1 MTGDERWARDVLAAS
16 LAYLTLTGVVKAA
29 KTSRGSRATEYGLTY
44 LMPRGEAGGIGYEKG
59 VFRKNGI
66 SRFEDPFGSFRYV
79 YAENGVILGA
89 LQVMARRGI
98 PARVA
103 NVIVRP
109 EHQRRGIASK
119 LFARATK
126 DFGVVEHATESARSP
141 AGKAWISK
149 LQRGSRK
156 LELIAGGLASGRRPE
171 EFDQV
176 QLAAGIKVEME
187 HTSDWRIAREIA
199 MDHLVEDP
207 QYYMK
212 LAKMESGSKIRTAFK
227 SKVPRPRTKEDLR
240 YIEKARKEYQEEGRI
255 EIDDNAKVS
264 KGEDDGAYVA
274 AWVWVYD
281 R

>member
-1 MTGDERWARDVLAAS
+1 MIVMAGLIGLIGAS
-16 LAYLTLTGVVKAA
+16 AV
-29 KTSRGSRATEYGLTY
+29 RGSRATEYGLTY

-79 YAENGVILGA
+79 YAEHGVILGA

-119 LFARATK
+119 LFARALK
-126 DFGVVEHATESARSP
+126 DFKVVEHAPEAARSP

-176 QLAAGIKVEME
+176 QLAAGTKVESE
-187 HTSDWRIAREIA
+187 HTDDWRVAQEIA
-199 MDHLVEDP
+199 MDHLVEDSA
-207 QYYMK
+207 YYLK
-212 LAKMESGSKIRTAFK
+212 LSKIESGSRIRTAFK

-240 YIEKARKEYQEEGRI
+240 YIEKARKEYQDEGRI
-255 EIDDNAKVS
+255 EIDDSARVS
-264 KGEDDGAYVA
+264 KGADNGAHVE